1 VIRHIRHLAPF
12 PLLVT
17 GVLVAVLFLVPGRA
31 ELAVHV
37 YLLVLASIALAFLV
51 GLLQRTYPVAA
62 TSPFDQALRA
72 RRRDNR
78 ELPELARLEREVTL
92 STTTA
97 FDLHFRLRPMLRR
110 IAARVLATRR
120 GVDLERNP
128 ATAQALLGEEL
139 WELVRP
145 EREPPRDRT
154 APGLEVGSLRAMVDA
169 LERL

>member
-1 VIRHIRHLAPF
+1 MIRRIRKLAPL

-17 GVLVAVLFLVPGRA
+17 GVLVAVVLFVPGRA

-51 GLLQRTYPVAA
+51 GVLQRTHPVAA
-62 TSPFDQALRA
+62 TSPFDLGLRT
-72 RRRDNR
+72 RSR
-78 ELPELARLEREVTL
+78 ENLALPELARLEREVTL

-97 FDLHFRLRPMLRR
+97 FDLHFRLRPVLRR

-120 GVDLERNP
+120 GVDLERRP
-128 ATAQALLGEEL
+128 ETAQALLGEEL

-145 EREPPRDRT
+145 DREPPKDST
-154 APGLEVGSLRAMVDA
+154 APGLELGSLRAMVEA